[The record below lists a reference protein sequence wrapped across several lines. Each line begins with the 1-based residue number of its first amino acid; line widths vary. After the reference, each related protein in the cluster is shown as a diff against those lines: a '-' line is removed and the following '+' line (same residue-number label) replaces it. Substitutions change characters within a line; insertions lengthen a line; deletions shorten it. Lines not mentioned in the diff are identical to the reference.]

1 MPSAERIAWAK
12 FRVFVVCVVALVI
25 LGTLCYLLTGGTLF
39 KETTTLHT
47 FIPDATGL
55 DQQSPV
61 RVNGIDVG
69 KVVSVSLSGS
79 SDPNRIVKVLFT
91 VELSRLPSIT
101 SDSSLQISTDT
112 LVGDKFVDIS
122 TGKSPHSV
130 SSGGEVPYQSQ
141 PALLTS
147 LDLSQFEQVLRGID
161 SVLADMEEGRGPVG
175 QFVVGEQLYDSV
187 RKRVAEVQR
196 SIHSAAE
203 ATGSVGRLVYTD
215 QHHRAILDSVLR
227 LDQSL
232 AQLQSGQGT
241 GGRLLED
248 SAQYEQFLAET
259 RDLRKAIRSLR
270 STDLMQT
277 DQMYRDWDQRV
288 GSLIRSVDDFNAS
301 PLIGTTAMYDNLNG
315 AARDWQKSMQM
326 LRQNPKA
333 YLRLKIF

>member
-12 FRVFVVCVVALVI
+12 FRVFVVCMVALVI

-39 KETTTLHT
+39 KETTTLYT

-55 DQQSPV
+55 APESLV

-69 KVVSVSLSGS
+69 KVVSISLSGY

-101 SDSSLQISTDT
+101 SDSSLQISSDT

-122 TGKSPHSV
+122 TGKSPRSV
-130 SSGGEVPYQSQ
+130 RAGGEVPYQSQ
-141 PALLTS
+141 PAPLTT
-147 LDLSQFEQVLRGID
+147 LDLTQFEKILRGID
-161 SVLADMEEGRGPVG
+161 SVLADVEEGRGPVG
-175 QFVVGEQLYDSV
+175 QFVAGEQFYDSV

-196 SIHSAAE
+196 SLHSAVE
-203 ATGSVGRLVYTD
+203 TTGSVGRLVYTD
-215 QHHRAILDSVLR
+215 QNYRAILDSVLR
-227 LDQSL
+227 LDESL
-232 AQLQSGQGT
+232 AKLQSGQGDA
-241 GGRLLED
+241 GRFLED
-248 SAQYEQFLAET
+248 TAQYEQFLAET

-277 DQMYRDWDQRV
+277 DQVYRDWDRRV

-301 PLIGTTAMYDNLNG
+301 PLMSNTAMYDNLNG
-315 AARDWQKSMQM
+315 AAREWQKTIRTF
-326 LRQNPKA
+326 RQNPKA
-333 YLRLKIF
+333 YLRLKMF